1 MANVRLT
8 ERRIRDANVDAAR
21 TTFLWDVQIPGF
33 GIRVSVGGTKSYV
46 LWTRAGAK
54 KRLVTLGR
62 VDKIALDSA
71 RRSAAAELD
80 QIENGGDDLLA
91 RRAKRQ
97 DGKTVSQG
105 ARWFVETYIPRRQGL
120 GKMTERTGIEYRR
133 QLHAYVLPAIGHMR
147 IAEVTRQDIE
157 KLLDDR
163 IGWNKASL
171 YTRVRALVRSMFN
184 TFIVEGWRDEASNPG
199 TRITTP
205 TEKERT
211 RTLSPNEQSALHV
224 ALARMGDHPA
234 VALILFLDATG
245 CRLNEARTLRWDF
258 VDFETSTIIL
268 PKTKTGRKAIR
279 ATDEAMTIVS
289 ESPRLADNEYVFHG
303 MTRGAPLAEHTIRG
317 IFHRAAKLAGVAGI
331 KPHDLRRS
339 YITDALAAGVALT
352 TVADLVGHATVHMTA
367 RYAQANDFQVRE
379 GGEILA
385 AARKKRRGAEILAP
399 EFGERRA

>member
-1 MANVRLT
+1 MANARLT
-8 ERRIRDANVDAAR
+8 ERRIRDAGHDPAR
-21 TTFLWDVQIPGF
+21 TTFIWDLALPGF
-33 GIRVSVGGTKSYV
+33 GVRTTRGNTKSYV
-46 LWTRAGAK
+46 LWTRAGTK
-54 KRLVTLGR
+54 KRLLTLGR
-62 VDKIALDSA
+62 VSEISLDQA
-71 RRSAAAELD
+71 RKSAAAELN
-80 QIENGGDDLLA
+80 QIEKGGDDLLA

-97 DGKTVSQG
+97 AGKTVADG
-105 ARWFVETYIPRRQGL
+105 AKWYLETYIPRRQGL

-133 QLHAYVLPAIGHMR
+133 QLRAYVIPSIGHMR
-147 IAEVTRQDIE
+147 IAEVTRQNIE
-157 KLLDDR
+157 RMLDDR

-205 TEKERT
+205 TEKERH
-211 RTLSPNEQSALHV
+211 RTLSELEQGAFHG
-224 ALARMGDHPA
+224 ALARMGNHPA
-234 VALILFLDATG
+234 VALIRFLDATG

-258 VDFETSTIIL
+258 VDLETSTITL

-289 ESPRLADNEYVFHG
+289 ESPRLADNPFVFHG
-303 MTRGAPLAEHTIRG
+303 MTSGAALAEHTIRG
-317 IFHRAAKLAGVAGI
+317 IFHRAAKLAGIEGI

-367 RYAQANDFQVRE
+367 RYAKANDTQVRA
-379 GGEILA
+379 GGEVLA
-385 AARKKRRGAEILAP
+385 AARKARRGAEIVAP
-399 EFGERRA
+399 EFGGRRA